1 MKQFMDK
8 DFLLTNEVAKELFF
22 DVANTMPIV
31 DYHCHIDP
39 KEIAEDRKFENIT
52 QVWLGGDHYNGV
64 KCVQTEWT
72 NTILLEMHQIVK
84 NSRSGQK
91 RLKKLL
97 EIHFSTG
104 LTWNFKDTLDTM
116 VF

>member
-52 QVWLGGDHYNGV
+52 Q
-64 KCVQTEWT
+64 CVTLYSDACWNLAQSQQLLT
-72 NTILLEMHQIVK
+72 TIFLELLFLVA
-84 NSRSGQK
+84 
-91 RLKKLL
+91 
-97 EIHFSTG
+97 
-104 LTWNFKDTLDTM
+104 
-116 VF
+116 